1 MIKFIIITN
10 TKKAEH
16 FKKKH
21 SERRRMQ
28 FRNSRIDAVAQN
40 NLANNEVCGPEM
52 LNFFCF
58 VGLINIFTGLNF
70 VKCNTLLV

>member
-1 MIKFIIITN
+1 MIKFIIITK
-10 TKKAEH
+10 TKKAEY

-28 FRNSRIDAVAQN
+28 FRNSRIDAVVQN
-40 NLANNEVCGPEM
+40 NLANNEFCGPEM
-52 LNFFCF
+52 LKYFCF
-58 VGLINIFTGLNF
+58 VGLINISTGVNF